1 LSGFNDSIIIDDS
14 YNASPTSVLAA
25 LEILANLPVDDS
37 DKRIAVLGD
46 MLELGLDSPAEHRR
60 VGQVVAGLPIGRL
73 ILVGPLAKLI
83 GEEAQN
89 MGWSGRLDYF
99 NDSSEA
105 ALKIKEI
112 ISSPA
117 TILVKGSQG
126 ARMEKIVKEL
136 LANPQEA
143 SRYLVRQD
151 GHWLANF

>member
-1 LSGFNDSIIIDDS
+1 
-14 YNASPTSVLAA
+14 
-25 LEILANLPVDDS
+25 
-37 DKRIAVLGD
+37 
-46 MLELGLDSPAEHRR
+46 
-60 VGQVVAGLPIGRL
+60 
-73 ILVGPLAKLI
+73 
-83 GEEAQN
+83 

>member
-1 LSGFNDSIIIDDS
+1 MEASSDDFF
-14 YNASPTSVLAA
+14 PTV
-25 LEILANLPVDDS
+25 NN
-37 DKRIAVLGD
+37 R
-46 MLELGLDSPAEHRR
+46 
-60 VGQVVAGLPIGRL
+60 
-73 ILVGPLAKLI
+73 KLI
-83 GEEAQN
+83 
-89 MGWSGRLDYF
+89 
-99 NDSSEA
+99 
-105 ALKIKEI
+105 IKEI